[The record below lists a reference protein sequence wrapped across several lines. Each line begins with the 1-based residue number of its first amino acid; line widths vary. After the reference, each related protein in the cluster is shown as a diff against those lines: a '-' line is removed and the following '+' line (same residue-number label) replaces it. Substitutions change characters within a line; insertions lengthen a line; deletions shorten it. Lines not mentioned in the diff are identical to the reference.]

1 MGGPW
6 GELPAV
12 PEPWPVDLCPDCG
25 RADCMGGG
33 CPPSTTARS
42 TAPEPSPNAGRVG
55 RCVCPASDPCG
66 ACPDDLPDV
75 DDYDEWANDP
85 AEWARKRPDKPM
97 QVCSCPRVYGMI
109 HHDRDVCTDP
119 VVVRLDW
126 FPQ

>member
-6 GELPAV
+6 GELPVV

-42 TAPEPSPNAGRVG
+42 TE
-55 RCVCPASDPCG
+55 
-66 ACPDDLPDV
+66 PDV
-75 DDYDEWANDP
+75 DDYDDWLADPDGWAS
-85 AEWARKRPDKPM
+85 KRPDEPRGAADQH
-97 QVCSCPRVYGMI
+97 QVCACPSVHGIIR
-109 HHDRDVCTDP
+109 HDRDSCTDP

-126 FPQ
+126 YPS